1 LGVAGALAATEIAVL
16 ALRPRSGIIDPL
28 PVDSRSYF
36 SEAEIGRARSFRR
49 PQLALMAAGMLI
61 EGGALRALTRRPP
74 RRLPRRLPRAARR
87 PLPIAAAAGARTSL
101 VLGAAT
107 LPLSAVARRRAIRV
121 GLTTD
126 TWTHW
131 AADVAK
137 SSAIGALAAGG
148 AAALWAGLVARWRD
162 RWWVPGSALAV
173 LTGGALTYAGPL
185 LLDPLFNRFSVVPD
199 GPLRDD
205 VLELAR
211 RAGVTVGEVFEADAS
226 RRTTAANAYV
236 TGLGPSRRVVLHD
249 TLLQNFS
256 RDETRLVIAH
266 ELAHVHH
273 RDIARGLLFLALTAP
288 AGLYAVARLTDRLA
302 GGAGDD
308 GPGPSAVPALA
319 LSLAIVGGPV
329 GLLSRRLSRLVEA
342 RADAFALRITDA
354 PEAGVS
360 FMQRIAVRNLADPDP
375 PAWLRSL
382 LATHPST
389 VQRIGIAKAY
399 AQTRA

>member
-49 PQLALMAAGMLI
+49 PQLALMAAGVLI
-61 EGGALRALTRRPP
+61 EGGVLQALA
-74 RRLPRRLPRAARR
+74 RRLPRRLRRAPAH
-87 PLPIAAAAGARTSL
+87 PLPAAAAAGAVTSL
-101 VLGAAT
+101 VLGVAT
-107 LPLSAVARRRAIRV
+107 LPLSAMARRRAVDV

-148 AAALWAGLVARWRD
+148 AAALWAGLVARWRE
-162 RWWVPGSALAV
+162 RWWLPGSALAV
-173 LTGGALTYAGPL
+173 VTGGVLTYAAPL

-211 RAGVTVGEVFEADAS
+211 LSGVSVGEVFEADAS

-236 TGLGPSRRVVLHD
+236 TGLGPTRRVVLHD
-249 TLLQNFS
+249 TLLENFS

-266 ELAHVHH
+266 ELAHVRH
-273 RDIARGLLFLALTAP
+273 RDVGRGLLLLALTAP
-288 AGLYAVARLTDRLA
+288 AGLYAVARLTDSLA
-302 GGAGDD
+302 AGDGDD
-308 GPGPSAVPALA
+308 GPGPSTVPAVA
-319 LSLAIVGGPV
+319 LSLGLVGAPI
-329 GLLSRRLSRLVEA
+329 GLISRQLSRRVEA
-342 RADAFALRITDA
+342 RADTFALRITDA
-354 PEAGVS
+354 PEASVS
-360 FMQRIAVRNLADPDP
+360 FMQRIAVRNVADPDP

>member
-1 LGVAGALAATEIAVL
+1 VLSVAGALAATEIAVL
-16 ALRPRSGIIDPL
+16 VLRPRSGIIDPL

-49 PQLALMAAGMLI
+49 PQFALMAAGLLI
-61 EGGALRALTRRPP
+61 EGGVLQALVRRPP
-74 RRLPRRLPRAARR
+74 RRLRRAAARR
-87 PLPIAAAAGARTSL
+87 PLPSAAAAGALTSL
-101 VLGAAT
+101 VLAAAT
-107 LPLSAVARRRAIRV
+107 LPLAAVSRRRSIGV

-131 AADVAK
+131 AGDVAK
-137 SSAIGALAAGG
+137 SSAIGALSAGG
-148 AAALWAGLVARWRD
+148 AAALWAGLVARWRE
-162 RWWVPGSALAV
+162 RWWLPGSAVAV
-173 LTGGALTYAGPL
+173 ATGAVLTYAGPL

-211 RAGVTVGEVFEADAS
+211 RAGVSVGEVFEADAS

-256 RDETRLVIAH
+256 RDEIRLVIAH
-266 ELAHVHH
+266 ELAHVRH
-273 RDIARGLLFLALTAP
+273 RDVARGLLFLALTAP
-288 AGLYAVARLTDRLA
+288 AGLCAVARLADRLA
-302 GGAGDD
+302 RGGAGDEW
-308 GPGPSAVPALA
+308 PGPSAVPALA
-319 LSLAIVGGPV
+319 LSLAIVSAPI
-329 GLLSRRLSRLVEA
+329 GLLSRRLSRRVEA
-342 RADAFALRITDA
+342 RADAFALRITEA

-360 FMQRIAVRNLADPDP
+360 FWQRIAVRNLADPDP

-399 AQTRA
+399 EQTRA

>member
-1 LGVAGALAATEIAVL
+1 VLGVAGALAATEIAVL
-16 ALRPRSGIIDPL
+16 VLRPRSGIIDPL

-49 PQLALMAAGMLI
+49 PQFALMAAGLLI
-61 EGGALRALTRRPP
+61 EGGVLQALVRRPP
-74 RRLPRRLPRAARR
+74 RRLRRAAARR
-87 PLPIAAAAGARTSL
+87 PLPSAAAAGALTSL
-101 VLGAAT
+101 VLAAAT
-107 LPLSAVARRRAIRV
+107 LPLAAVSRRRAIGV

-131 AADVAK
+131 AGDVAK
-137 SSAIGALAAGG
+137 SSAIGALSAGG
-148 AAALWAGLVARWRD
+148 AAALWAGLVARWRE
-162 RWWVPGSALAV
+162 RWWLPGSAVAV
-173 LTGGALTYAGPL
+173 ATGAALTYAGPL

-211 RAGVTVGEVFEADAS
+211 HAGVSVGEVFEADAS

-236 TGLGPSRRVVLHD
+236 TGLGRSRRVVLHD

-256 RDETRLVIAH
+256 RDEIRLVIAH
-266 ELAHVHH
+266 ELAHVRH
-273 RDIARGLLFLALTAP
+273 RDVGRGLLFLALTAP
-288 AGLYAVARLTDRLA
+288 AGLYAVARLADRLA
-302 GGAGDD
+302 RGGAGDEL
-308 GPGPSAVPALA
+308 PGPSAVPALA
-319 LSLAIVGGPV
+319 LSLAIVSAPI
-329 GLLSRRLSRLVEA
+329 GLLSRRLSRRVEA
-342 RADAFALRITDA
+342 RADAFALRITEA

-360 FMQRIAVRNLADPDP
+360 FWQRIAVRNLADPDP

-399 AQTRA
+399 EQTRA